1 MLEHV
6 TDHEDRALAR
16 LIQQLKG
23 KPRLAGLLR
32 AFVSEVQAIEDAL
45 WQVFDQR
52 LLDNAVGAQLDLLGR
67 IVGREREGMADD
79 SYRTHLRVQIRLNLG
94 SGTARDVL
102 ETFALLVAGA
112 RLELVEQYP
121 AAFALRV
128 HEALPVDVADAAT
141 ILQAAKAAGVRALL
155 EYALCPDSEAF
166 TTDGSGPGLG
176 WGDATDAT
184 VGGKFAGAIET
195 P

>member
-23 KPRLAGLLR
+23 KPRLEGLLR
-32 AFVSEVQAIEDAL
+32 AFVSEVQAVEDAL

-67 IVGREREGMADD
+67 VVGRERAGMDDD

-102 ETFALLVAGA
+102 ETFALLVNADLS
-112 RLELVEQYP
+112 RLELEEQYP
-121 AAFALRV
+121 AAFVLRV
-128 HEALPVDVADAAT
+128 LGALPVTVDDAAD
-141 ILQAAKAAGVRALL
+141 ILGRAKAAGVRALL
-155 EYALCPDSEAF
+155 EWREGSEAVAF
-166 TTDGSGPGLG
+166 RFDAGPGFEDGHL
-176 WGDATDAT
+176 
-184 VGGKFAGAIET
+184 AGVRA